1 MIAILPLNG
10 MPAEQFENYNELFD
24 CLSTIEN
31 LKLLAKHPNFRQMNW
46 SFTIYSPKRV
56 AALHTNS
63 KDSSVALREAFK
75 ENLPLIEI
83 CTGDYK
89 NPLYIVVTP
98 NVDMEYLKKKWCI
111 DYCTFHHLL
120 VREF

>member
-1 MIAILPLNG
+1 MIQILSFNG
-10 MPAEQFENYNELFD
+10 TPAEQFEDYNELFE
-24 CLSTIEN
+24 CIIIIEN
-31 LKLLAKHPNFRQMNW
+31 LKLIAKCLDFSHLNW
-46 SFTIYSPKRV
+46 SFTVYSPKRV
-56 AALHTNS
+56 SSFRTAA
-63 KDSSVALREAFK
+63 KDAPDAVHEAYE

-83 CTGDYK
+83 CTGDFH

-98 NVDMEYLKKKWCI
+98 NVDMDFLKRQWCI